1 VLPTVF
7 PEVQLQRANFTI
19 GGLKDARH
27 DQARAL
33 LGRFKLTSPAM
44 QSSSCQSAGKGACT
58 SCGKLCCSGRGGRF
72 GHCGAEA
79 THRNVTFEL
88 DNLCSNHMNRM
99 PFLFRKSPK
108 SKD

>member
-1 VLPTVF
+1 VLPTAF
-7 PEVQLQRANFTI
+7 PEVQVQRANFTI
-19 GGLKDARH
+19 GGPKEARH

-33 LGRFKLTSPAM
+33 LGRFKLTSRRCSLAAA
-44 QSSSCQSAGKGACT
+44 SLLGKGACT

-88 DNLCSNHMNRM
+88 DNLCSNHMNRI